1 VLELEIFG
9 YFRGGLL
16 NNKEFL
22 NAVKSSGKIFGD
34 EQKPSFGH
42 NIIILDKLNYKK
54 IKLNIEP
61 LKRRKT
67 LVPIS
72 KQTLSKNF

>member
-42 NIIILDKLNYKK
+42 NI
-54 IKLNIEP
+54 EP